1 MAQQVLK
8 PGQGQIRRSGDAVRA
23 EFSRMVTMIPE
34 ADDTDAA
41 MDIVGQILEAGDA
54 TQVDKPW
61 QESEQDNMTGR
72 QIIVTS
78 LTRRASDFKDGLGV
92 YLRVE
97 FVDPNTGE
105 YGFFNTGS
113 TNIVAQL
120 VKWFTLDALPALV
133 LVVEA
138 DKPSSNGYYP
148 QHLELLDDQ
157 SKARELG

>member
-1 MAQQVLK
+1 MVQQVMK
-8 PGQGQIRRSGDAVRA
+8 PGQSVIRRDPASVMK

-41 MDIVGQILEAGDA
+41 MDIVGQILGATDA
-54 TQVDKPW
+54 NTVDKPW
-61 QESEQDNMTGR
+61 QESEQAKMTGK
-72 QIIVTS
+72 QIIVTG

-97 FVDPNTGE
+97 YVDKNTGE

-120 VKWFTLDALPALV
+120 VKWFTLDALPILV

-138 DKPSSNGYYP
+138 DKASSNGYYP

-157 SKARELG
+157 TAAKNLG